1 MPTVTLYDFH
11 GEAIGEEELK
21 DSVFAA
27 PLHTPAMHQVVV
39 AQLANR
45 RVGTHDTKRRSDV
58 RGGGRKPYRQ
68 KHTGRARRGTMR
80 SPINVGGGVAH
91 GPHPRDYSQKVN
103 RKVRRLAMRSALSL
117 KVRGGD
123 FRLFMAPELD
133 KPSTKDMMGFLERIN
148 VKGKTLVVTGTSR
161 QELVKSASNIPGTRV
176 IHVDSINVYD
186 ILGYTHLVM
195 TSDAVRKVEEV
206 LG

>member
-1 MPTVTLYDFH
+1 
-11 GEAIGEEELK
+11 
-21 DSVFAA
+21 
-27 PLHTPAMHQVVV
+27 
-39 AQLANR
+39 
-45 RVGTHDTKRRSDV
+45 
-58 RGGGRKPYRQ
+58 
-68 KHTGRARRGTMR
+68 
-80 SPINVGGGVAH
+80 
-91 GPHPRDYSQKVN
+91 
-103 RKVRRLAMRSALSL
+103 
-117 KVRGGD
+117 
-123 FRLFMAPELD
+123 
-133 KPSTKDMMGFLERIN
+133 MMGFLERIN